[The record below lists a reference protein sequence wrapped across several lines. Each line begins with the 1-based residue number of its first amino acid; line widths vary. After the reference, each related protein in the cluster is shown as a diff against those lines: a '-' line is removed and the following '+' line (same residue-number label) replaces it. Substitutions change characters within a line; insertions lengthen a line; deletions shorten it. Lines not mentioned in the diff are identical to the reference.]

1 MGALDNLFGQMSE
14 VGTTLSGLGD
24 NTLLGIPNPVGA
36 PGNPLAAFQP
46 TTPPQPDVPETEDP
60 MDMFQRLLA
69 ENEPLLRASRNAA
82 LKTPD
87 KREEEIYKQK
97 IQQMFGVKLGE
108 KNPKWRSALR
118 GITEG
123 LDSLAAGYNR
133 TPTIREKARR
143 QAQEDY
149 KLENEVLG
157 KDSTTTLARMGQA
170 AQQANAA
177 KIAQMKDATAKALNE
192 LKNSPLT
199 PKGKQLLAKAELDH
213 KMGNYAD
220 AGVVLRLANAEKV
233 NAQTNDIGETKESRN
248 ARIFGDNPELLNPLA
263 KVSAA
268 SKVKLQAPGEGTYRT
283 ITGRRWQAVTGPD
296 GNITDREIPTERQIK
311 VNGGFSNL
319 DALDRIFQTAGTSAS
334 TGEKTNQVPST
345 ESTPA
350 PPIQSTSPAGG
361 QGAPHVSKQVAPTT
375 VNPNPTAPL
384 AKNLNPQKETEVHD
398 SFSATERQMENELKR
413 KNVIFSRDK
422 QKAFEGLKEQVRG
435 GRGLMGS
442 LFGTMFSFDSEGTPS
457 LQNATGVRGMLNTLK
472 GKSDGKM
479 DSSIVVANQAFR
491 KINDDY
497 RKWVTGQGAGMPELK
512 RIAARYPALG
522 DTASA
527 FEGPEYAIQKGL
539 ALHFLASLQKYR
551 MLQEEA
557 APDSLGTFFPEK
569 EVGDRIGQIVNM
581 YKKMR
586 DILPKTAAG
595 DRKKVAEQYRKV
607 IGELSDP
614 MKLYAD
620 AYRSQFGDLT
630 KAPRY

>member
-1 MGALDNLFGQMSE
+1 MGGMIEQLRALGLNMPDENQSPGLQGMLGQ
-14 VGTTLSGLGD
+14 
-24 NTLLGIPNPVGA
+24 
-36 PGNPLAAFQP
+36 
-46 TTPPQPDVPETEDP
+46 PQEEP
-60 MDMFQRLLA
+60 MDMFSRVMA
-69 ENEPLLRASRNAA
+69 ENEPLVAASRNAA

-87 KREEEIYKQK
+87 KREEEIYKRK

-123 LDSLAAGYNR
+123 LDSLASGYNR

-157 KDSTTTLARMGQA
+157 KDSTATLARMGQA
-170 AQQANAA
+170 AQQANTANIA
-177 KIAQMKDATAKALNE
+177 KMKDATANAVNA
-192 LKNSPLT
+192 LKNSPLS
-199 PKGKQLLAKAELDH
+199 PKGKQLLAQAELYR
-213 KMGNYAD
+213 KQGNYAD
-220 AGVVLRLANAEKV
+220 AGVVLRLAQAEKTD
-233 NAQTNDIGETKESRN
+233 AQTNDVGETKESRN
-248 ARIFGDNPELLNPLA
+248 ARIFGDDPSKLGPLA
-263 KVSAA
+263 QVSAA
-268 SKVKLQAPGEGTYRT
+268 SKVKLKAPGEGETTT
-283 ITGRRWQAVTGPD
+283 ITGRRWQPVVGPD
-296 GNITDREIPTERQIK
+296 GNIINREIPTERQIRK
-311 VNGGFSNL
+311 PGGFSNL
-319 DALDRIFQTAGTSAS
+319 DEIDRLFQTAGTSAA
-334 TGEKTNQVPST
+334 TGKETNQVPGT
-345 ESTPA
+345 NSTPA
-350 PPIQSTSPAGG
+350 PPMQSTAPAGG
-361 QGAPHVSKQVAPTT
+361 EGKPYITKQPTPTT
-375 VNPNPTAPL
+375 VNPNPASPL
-384 AKNLNPQKETEVHD
+384 AQNLNPQREKENHD
-398 SFSATERQMENELKR
+398 DFSATERQLENDLKR
-413 KNVIFSRDK
+413 KNIIFGRDK
-422 QKAFEGLKEQVRG
+422 QKAYEGLKEQVRG
-435 GRGLMGS
+435 GRGVMGS
-442 LFGTMFSFDSEGTPS
+442 LFGTMFSFDGEGTPS
-457 LQNATGVRGMLNTLK
+457 LQNASGVRGILNTIK

-539 ALHFLASLQKYR
+539 ALHFLSSLQKYR

-569 EVGDRIGQIVNM
+569 EVGDRIGQIVDM

-586 DILPKTAAG
+586 DILPKTAPG

-620 AYRSQFGDLT
+620 TYRAQFGDLS

>member
-1 MGALDNLFGQMSE
+1 MGALDNLFGQMSD

-24 NTLLGIPNPVGA
+24 NTPLGIPNPVGA
-36 PGNPLAAFQP
+36 PGNPLAAVQP
-46 TTPPQPDVPETEDP
+46 SASQQTTTPDTEDA
-60 MDMFQRLLA
+60 MEMFQRLVA

-157 KDSTTTLARMGQA
+157 KDSTATLARMGQA
-170 AQQANAA
+170 AQQANVA
-177 KIAQMKDATAKALNE
+177 KIAQEKKAMGVEIARLRNDPASPKAQEHAARAALLLEQGKTEESKRALNE
-192 LKNSPLT
+192 
-199 PKGKQLLAKAELDH
+199 
-213 KMGNYAD
+213 
-220 AGVVLRLANAEKV
+220 ANAEKSR
-233 NAQTNDIGETKESRN
+233 AQAKDTGQTNQSRN
-248 ARIFGDNPELLNPLA
+248 ATIFGNKPELLNPLA

-268 SKVKLQAPGEGTYRT
+268 SKVKLQLPGEGEYTAIPT
-283 ITGRRWQAVTGPD
+283 NRWQAVTGPD
-296 GNITDREIPTERQIK
+296 GNITNRPIPGERLVK
-311 VNGGFSNL
+311 KPVGFSNL
-319 DALDRIFQTAGTSAS
+319 DALDDIFRKAGSPD
-334 TGEKTNQVPST
+334 KQVPST
-345 ESTPA
+345 ETTPA
-350 PPIQSTSPAGG
+350 PPMQSTAPAGG
-361 QGAPHVSKQVAPTT
+361 DGKPYITKQPTPTT

-384 AKNLNPQKETEVHD
+384 AKNLNPQKVVENHD
-398 SFSATERQMENELKR
+398 DYSATERQLENELKR
-413 KNVIFSRDK
+413 KGTIFSRDK
-422 QKAFEGLKEQVRG
+422 QKAYESLKDQVRG
-435 GRGLMGS
+435 GRGIMGS
-442 LFGTMFSFDSEGTPS
+442 LFGTMFSFDGEGTPS
-457 LQNATGVRGMLNTLK
+457 LQNAAGVRGKLNTIK
-472 GKSDGKM
+472 GKYDGKI
-479 DSSIVVANQAFR
+479 DPAITIANQSFR

-497 RKWVTGQGAGMPELK
+497 RRFVTGQGAGMPELK
-512 RIAARYPALG
+512 RIAERYPALG

-539 ALHFLASLQKYR
+539 ALHFMASLQKYR

-569 EVGDRIGQIVNM
+569 EVGDRIGQITNL

-586 DILPKTAAG
+586 DILPKTAPG

-620 AYRSQFGDLT
+620 TYRAQFGDLS